1 MYLGVDIG
9 GTKTL
14 LACFNK
20 SGEVTDTTKFPTAK
34 NYDAFIENL
43 SERITTLNLH
53 DYQAGCVA
61 IPGKVDRKH
70 GRGLVFG
77 NLLWKNVPIQADVE
91 RIINAPV
98 IVENDSKLAG
108 LSEALLI
115 INEFKKVLYVTV
127 GTGISAA
134 IIISGKIDPNFA
146 DSESGHMLLEHNG
159 KLQIWESFAS
169 GKAIVKQFGK
179 KARDITDPTAWKIIA
194 HNISIG
200 LIDLMAVIQPEIIIF
215 GGGVGQYYNKFAPF
229 LNQELKKYEM
239 PLVPIPPIKVAKHP
253 EEAVI
258 YGCYELIKSTYGS
271 TAR

>member
-1 MYLGVDIG
+1 MYLAVDIG

-14 LACFNK
+14 IACFDK
-20 SGEVTDTTKFPTAK
+20 SGKVTDTTKFPTAK
-34 NYDAFIENL
+34 NYDTFIEEL
-43 SERITTLNLH
+43 GEQIISLKVH

-77 NLLWKNVPIQADVE
+77 NLPWQNVPIQADVE
-91 RIINAPV
+91 NLINAPV

-108 LSEALLI
+108 LSEAVLI
-115 INEFKKVLYVTV
+115 INEFNKVLYVTI

-134 IIISGKIDPNFA
+134 IIISGKIDPDFA

-179 KARDITDPTAWKIIA
+179 KARDITDAESWKIIA
-194 HNISIG
+194 RNISVGI
-200 LIDLMAVIQPEIIIF
+200 IDLMAVIQPEIIII
-215 GGGVGQYYNKFAPF
+215 GGGVGQYYNEFAPF
-229 LNQELKKYEM
+229 LKQELKKYEM
-239 PLVPIPPIKVAKHP
+239 PLVPIPPIKVAKRP

-258 YGCYELIKSTYGS
+258 YGCYELIKSTYGH
-271 TAR
+271 